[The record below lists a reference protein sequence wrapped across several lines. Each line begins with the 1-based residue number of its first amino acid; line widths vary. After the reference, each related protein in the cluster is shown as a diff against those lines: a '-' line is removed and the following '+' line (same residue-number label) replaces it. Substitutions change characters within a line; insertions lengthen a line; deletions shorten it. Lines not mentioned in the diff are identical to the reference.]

1 MCESFARTLKTLH
14 APCILI
20 LMNDP
25 TNTDQLQTLVNA
37 LRQPGFRFILVE
49 YNHLSIYDDVRKLL
63 EDKCPGQPQ
72 FELRISGNNYHSLTD
87 QINEAGKA
95 WIMIPDFDIL
105 FTLKYEAVCTAFN
118 QRRDFFARNN
128 VVLICFVREG
138 NLKQAPVKIPDCWS
152 LRSLE
157 INLHIEMAEPKLSA
171 ISDLGEFKEKSS
183 LGGKSI
189 DEKTKEIL
197 NIKNQIKQTDST
209 NFILLQ
215 ALYSQLAQ
223 LYYDVSEY
231 DQALD
236 YSQKALNLNKINPDY
251 FKEGLL
257 LNNIG
262 EIFKA
267 RGEFTQ
273 ALVFF
278 EKSLKI
284 WREIGDKTAVVFALF
299 NLATT
304 YLEESI
310 NEPEKAQTF
319 FTECLE
325 INKKSQNPQIT
336 EALKRMGF
344 PSE

>member
-1 MCESFARTLKTLH
+1 MRESFARTFKTLH

-25 TNTDQLQTLVNA
+25 TNNDQLQTLVNA
-37 LRQPGFRFILVE
+37 LRQPGFRFILIQ
-49 YNHLSIYDDVRKLL
+49 YNHLSIYDDVTKLL
-63 EDKCPGQPQ
+63 EEKYPEQARI
-72 FELRISGNNYHSLTD
+72 ELRISGNDYHSLTE
-87 QINEAGKA
+87 QINDAGKA
-95 WIMIPDFDIL
+95 WIMIPDFDLL
-105 FTLKYEAVCTAFN
+105 FTPEHEDVCTAFN

-128 VVLICFVREG
+128 VVLICFIHEG
-138 NLKQAPVKIPDCWS
+138 NMKQVPVKIPDFWS

-157 INLHIEMAEPKLSA
+157 INIHIEMAEPKLSA

-197 NIKNQIKQTDST
+197 NINNQIKQTETT

-231 DQALD
+231 DQALE

-267 RGEFTQ
+267 RGEFAQ

-284 WREIGDKTAVVFALF
+284 WREVGDKTAVVFTLF

-310 NEPEKAQTF
+310 NEPEKALTF

-325 INKKSQNPQIT
+325 INQKSQNPQIT
-336 EALKRMGF
+336 EVLKKMGF
-344 PSE
+344 PSK